1 MVRDGLWWGQMVP
14 KSTMGLGSPWP
25 HNHPGPQ
32 SSPCSCIPH
41 LSPPLSP
48 HIHPTSPSCP
58 PSNLPAELSQPL
70 SEGCGF
76 GMSPT
81 PSAFSAVPVAAPTRR
96 SPLQG
101 PVPQKQH
108 SHFGGKAVRGSAGT
122 RNSTS
127 PTSTSIWAGKR
138 RGRAAPAGHN
148 PGEWHSQCDQPR
160 QSPQPWQQH
169 LKQELPETPPNLPV

>member
-1 MVRDGLWWGQMVP
+1 MVGADDPQIHRGAGFPLASQP
-14 KSTMGLGSPWP
+14 PWP
-25 HNHPGPQ
+25 TVLTLLLH
-32 SSPCSCIPH
+32 STSV
-41 LSPPLSP
+41 PPTLSP
-48 HIHPTSPSCP
+48 HTHPTSPSCP

-101 PVPQKQH
+101 PVPQEQH

-148 PGEWHSQCDQPR
+148 PGEWHSQCDQPG

-169 LKQELPETPPNLPV
+169 LKQEPPETPPNLPV